1 MIKNALEAKR
11 KLIEDN
17 LRVIG
22 IPNMYDSKGRCGGWP
37 GCLTKTCGGVT
48 LANGKIHGLSS
59 VQLKHI
65 CQIDA
70 EGPVQM
76 ITIRA
81 TVEVRDLRATF
92 DARYV
97 YIYTYIFIYV

>member
-1 MIKNALEAKR
+1 M
-11 KLIEDN
+11 IEDN

-48 LANGKIHGLSS
+48 LANGKIYGLSS
-59 VQLKHI
+59 VQLKHL
-65 CQIDA
+65 CQIDV

-81 TVEVRDLRATF
+81 TVEVTNLRATF

-97 YIYTYIFIYV
+97 YIYTYICIYKTFQND

>member
-1 MIKNALEAKR
+1 M
-11 KLIEDN
+11 IEDN

-59 VQLKHI
+59 YQLKRL
-65 CQIDA
+65 CQIDKS
-70 EGPVQM
+70 EHMYTVK
-76 ITIRA
+76 A
-81 TVEVRDLRATF
+81 TVEVSNLRATF

-97 YIYTYIFIYV
+97 YLYSKSAINITTF